1 MNECV
6 RVSFSVWGGD
16 SESVIRGERIC
27 EWVRECEYIMCVEDF
42 MCD

>member
-27 EWVRECEYIMCVEDF
+27 EWVRECEYICVWGGG